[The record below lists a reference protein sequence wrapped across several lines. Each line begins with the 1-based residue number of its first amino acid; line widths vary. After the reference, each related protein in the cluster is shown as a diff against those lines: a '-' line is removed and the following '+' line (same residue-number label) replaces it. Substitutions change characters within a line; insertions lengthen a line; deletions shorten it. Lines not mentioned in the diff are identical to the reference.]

1 MHWWCANLN
10 SHCAGWSLL
19 MQFLKF
25 LFLVTKEKHMDP
37 DHHSLVMHHS
47 SGQPSGRTLGLL
59 SVEGAEM
66 ESHCSSQLGKPK
78 LFLLLS
84 VWPGARLL
92 RTTAIH
98 PGTDPDGESTCV
110 QARMVLNLLVVVTEV
125 IPGPFNDLTA
135 CTMCIMHIETKM
147 MQYTN
152 ECCSGK
158 DMCQFY
164 SSKLKLYWSNC

>member
-1 MHWWCANLN
+1 MN

-25 LFLVTKEKHMDP
+25 LFLVKKEKHMDP

-47 SGQPSGRTLGLL
+47 SGQPSGRTLGVL